1 VKTAVVLFL
10 VGASLQADIPMT
22 LVSEDEAE
30 PMHSA
35 IVRKEAWTQDP
46 VRRLRAEADKR
57 MKEGP
62 WSVTADRPK
71 GIELDVHDY
80 YSEAP
85 YYWPNPDNPGGPFIL
100 KDGQINATRFT
111 ANRTALNAMCDAVF
125 TLGSAAFLLDN
136 ALYGKRAASVIH
148 AWFINPKTRMN
159 PGLEYSQAIPGWN
172 NGRGTSILE
181 GRALIRAI
189 QGMEFLA
196 QTSSWDARDQAAVR
210 AWFDDY
216 LRWLTQSKLAIDEKK
231 SGNSH
236 ASWWAAQ
243 VAAVASFVED
253 SKIQQVALNYYR
265 DRIFP
270 HQIRP
275 NGSAPREE
283 VRARS
288 LTLSASNLEAFTTVC
303 RIAQVRGAPD
313 LWNARSKNGATI
325 STVIDYLAPAL
336 QDPKK
341 WNKEQAVEVP
351 NDSLSIL
358 AFAGMGLKNPEYIAL
373 FRKLERPDSAWLSLI
388 DLMVG
393 RFEAAA
399 HQTRH

>member
-1 VKTAVVLFL
+1 MKTAVVLFL

>member
-1 VKTAVVLFL
+1 MKTAVALLL

-46 VRRLRAEADKR
+46 VRRLRGEADKR

-62 WSVTADRPK
+62 WSVTSERPK

-100 KDGQINATRFT
+100 KDGQINAARFT
-111 ANRTALNAMCDAVF
+111 ANRTALTAMCDAVF

-136 ALYGKRAASVIH
+136 PLYGKRAASVIH

-159 PGLEYSQAIPGWN
+159 PGLDYAQAIPGWN

-196 QTSSWDARDQAAVR
+196 QTSAWDAKDQTAVR
-210 AWFDDY
+210 AWFEDY

-236 ASWWAAQ
+236 TSWWAAQ
-243 VAAVASFVED
+243 VAAAASFVED
-253 SKIQQVALNYYR
+253 GKLQQTAFNYYR

-288 LTLSASNLEAFTTVC
+288 LALSASNLEAFTTVC

-313 LWNARSKNGATI
+313 LWNAHSKNGATI

-358 AFAGMGLKNPEYIAL
+358 AFAGMGLKNPDYIAL
-373 FRKLERPDSAWLSLI
+373 FRKLERPDSAWLSLV